1 MTRRGRRWLLGLL
14 LVLGGLVVVLLAGP
28 LLLDQERY
36 RGILTSRASQLLNR
50 TVTAS
55 SLRVHLLPSP
65 GVTIRDLII
74 ADRAP
79 WSEPF
84 LDAEQLHVALKL
96 LPLLKGEIQ
105 VRNIRIDRPRIRL
118 ARGPDGWNLD
128 DLIRPTARGA
138 AADPRRTE
146 GTRVARGQP
155 TLPVLMAG
163 ALAIRHGAFVLENP
177 LHPYGPVNL
186 ELKDVNLDISA
197 PLPRSPLRIHVSG
210 PLPGDAS
217 GSFDLTG
224 SLPLHEGDH
233 SPIEVQITVRGL
245 DAEQLASSLGVPR
258 SSPSVATFSGT
269 LDLEGKA
276 VGEWPVL
283 DLQAEANLQR
293 VGVAL
298 PRLKHAG
305 TGVEENG
312 KAPGDKAWLRA
323 KGRWEGDRLDLSQ
336 ISLLWKGQTTTGRL
350 HLATQKSPRI
360 QFWIDT
366 PDLSIEPVVAI
377 ATAAG
382 AEADSSSSAG
392 TPHPASRVSNPPV
405 PPSDKGGVGGFRD
418 QHFPEVAGLQ
428 VEGHL
433 RSGVL
438 RWGKLVLTTAEGDLR
453 YCCGL
458 LTIGRLQGGFYGGT
472 LSGNAALSFSGRA
485 PHARV
490 TTHLEG
496 VQTEPLLDAIQKP
509 QWTLRG
515 MMTLDSKI
523 ELSGQLGPG
532 ALARASG
539 QTDITLM
546 NGRVIGYAPLER
558 LSKTV
563 DPFLKGTGISSSALS
578 EFDLLSAHWTLD
590 GGTLRTRD
598 LTLLRDGA
606 KFFAAGSINLLTQA
620 LDFDVTA
627 KAAKTTLEAKVQ
639 GTSPDLVVTPQMG
652 RIEGRIKTDVGK
664 LLGDARNKE
673 LGKVLRQLF
682 NR

>member
-1 MTRRGRRWLLGLL
+1 MTRRGRGRLLGLL

-65 GVTIRDLII
+65 GVTIRDLHIT
-74 ADRAP
+74 DRAP

-138 AADPRRTE
+138 AAEPRRTE

-155 TLPVLMAG
+155 TLPVLVAG
-163 ALAIRHGAFVLENP
+163 ALAIRHGALVLENP
-177 LHPYGPVNL
+177 LHPYGPANL

-197 PLPRSPLRIHVSG
+197 PLPRSPLRIHASG

-233 SPIEVQITVRGL
+233 SPIAVQITMRGL
-245 DAEQLASSLGVPR
+245 DAAQLASSLGAPR
-258 SSPSVATFSGT
+258 SSPSVATFNGT

-298 PRLKHAG
+298 PRLKRAG

-336 ISLLWKGQTTTGRL
+336 MSLLWKGQTTTGRL
-350 HLATQKSPRI
+350 HLATRKSPRI

-382 AEADSSSSAG
+382 AEADPSPPTRSSDPAPRLSA
-392 TPHPASRVSNPPV
+392 PSPLREPAPDSIRGEGQGEK
-405 PPSDKGGVGGFRD
+405 D
-418 QHFPEVAGLQ
+418 AGLQ

-472 LSGNAALSFSGRA
+472 LSGNAALAFSGRA

-523 ELSGQLGPG
+523 ELSGQLGLG

-539 QTDITLM
+539 QTDITLT

-578 EFDLLSAHWTLD
+578 EFDRLSAHWTLD
-590 GGTLRTRD
+590 GGILRTRD
-598 LTLLRDGA
+598 LILLRDGV
-606 KFFAAGSINLLTQA
+606 KFFAAGSVNLLNQA

-652 RIEGRIKTDVGK
+652 HIEGRIKTDVGK

>member
-1 MTRRGRRWLLGLL
+1 VTRRGRGRLLGLL

-65 GVTIRDLII
+65 GVTIRDLHIT
-74 ADRAP
+74 DRAP

-138 AADPRRTE
+138 AAEPRRTE
-146 GTRVARGQP
+146 GTRVARQP
-155 TLPVLMAG
+155 TLPVLVAG
-163 ALAIRHGAFVLENP
+163 AVAIRHGALVLENP

-186 ELKDVNLDISA
+186 EFKDVNLDIPA
-197 PLPRSPLRIHVSG
+197 PLLPNPLRIHVSG
-210 PLPGDAS
+210 RLPGEIS

-224 SLPLHEGDH
+224 GLPLHEGDH
-233 SPIEVQITVRGL
+233 SPIEVQLTVRGL
-245 DAEQLASSLGVPR
+245 DAAQLASSLGGLR

-293 VGVAL
+293 VGAAL
-298 PRLKHAG
+298 PRFKHAG
-305 TGVEENG
+305 TGGEQNG

-336 ISLLWKGQTTTGRL
+336 MSLLWKGHTTTGRL

-360 QFWIDT
+360 QFWLDT
-366 PDLSIEPVVAI
+366 PDLSIEPIVALV
-377 ATAAG
+377 AAAG
-382 AEADSSSSAG
+382 SEANQVNAPR
-392 TPHPASRVSNPPV
+392 TPQI
-405 PPSDKGGVGGFRD
+405 PPSPLYQRGARGDLPRTL
-418 QHFPEVAGLQ
+418 HSPEVGDLQ

-438 RWGKLVLTTAEGDLR
+438 RWGKLILTTAEGDLR

-485 PHARV
+485 PYARV

-509 QWTLRG
+509 QWTLHG
-515 MMTLDSKI
+515 MMTLDSKM
-523 ELSGQLGPG
+523 ELSGQLGPE

-539 QTDITLM
+539 QTDITVT

-558 LSKTV
+558 LSKTT
-563 DPFLKGTGISSSALS
+563 DPILKGLGIASPTLN
-578 EFDLLSAHWTLD
+578 EFDRLSAHWTLD
-590 GGTLRTRD
+590 GGILRTRD
-598 LTLLRDGA
+598 LMLLRDGA
-606 KFFAAGSINLLTQA
+606 KLYAAGSFNLLNQTM
-620 LDFDVTA
+620 DFDVTA
-627 KAAKTTLEAKVQ
+627 KVAKTTLEAKVQ
-639 GTSPDLVVTPQMG
+639 GTSSDPVVTPQAG
-652 RIEGRIKTDVGK
+652 SIEGRIKTEVGK
-664 LLGDARNKE
+664 LLGKDRNKE
-673 LGKVLRQLF
+673 LGKMLQQLF
-682 NR
+682 SR

>member
-1 MTRRGRRWLLGLL
+1 MTRRGRWWL
-14 LVLGGLVVVLLAGP
+14 LVLGGLVVALFVGP

-105 VRNIRIDRPRIRL
+105 VRSIRIDRPRIRL
-118 ARGPDGWNLD
+118 ARGPEGWNLD
-128 DLIRPTARGA
+128 DLIRPAARGVA
-138 AADPRRTE
+138 AEPRHTE
-146 GTRVARGQP
+146 GARVARGQP
-155 TLPVLMAG
+155 ALPILVAG
-163 ALAIRHGAFVLENP
+163 ALAIRHGALVLENP
-177 LHPYGPVNL
+177 LHPYGPARL

-197 PLPRSPLRIHVSG
+197 PVPRSPLRIHASG
-210 PLPGDAS
+210 PLPGNVS

-224 SLPLHEGDH
+224 SLRPHEGDRQ
-233 SPIEVQITVRGL
+233 PIEVEFHARGIE
-245 DAEQLASSLGVPR
+245 AAQLASSLGVPR
-258 SSPSVATFSGT
+258 SSPSVAALSGT
-269 LDLEGKA
+269 FDLEAKA
-276 VGEWPVL
+276 VGEWPRF
-283 DLQAEANLQR
+283 DLQADVDLQR
-293 VGVAL
+293 VGVTL

-305 TGVEENG
+305 TGGEENS
-312 KAPGDKAWLRA
+312 KAPGDKARLLA

-336 ISLLWKGQTTTGRL
+336 MSLLWKGQTTTGRL

-377 ATAAG
+377 ATTAG
-382 AEADSSSSAG
+382 AGTDSSSSAG
-392 TPHPASRVSNPPV
+392 TPHPASRASNPPV
-405 PPSDKGGVGGFRD
+405 PPFDKGGVGGFRN
-418 QHFPEVAGLQ
+418 QHFPEDAGLQ

-433 RSGVL
+433 RSGIL

-458 LTIGRLQGGFYGGT
+458 FTIHRLQGGFYGGT
-472 LSGNAALSFSGRA
+472 LLGDAALSFSRQA

-490 TTHLEG
+490 TTQLEG
-496 VQTEPLLDAIQKP
+496 VQIEPLLAAIQEP
-509 QWTLRG
+509 RWRLLRG
-515 MMTLDSKI
+515 MMTLSSKMEI
-523 ELSGQLGPG
+523 SGQLGPG
-532 ALARASG
+532 ALARTSG
-539 QTDITLM
+539 QTDIAVT
-546 NGRVIGYAPLER
+546 NGRVTGYAPLER

-563 DPFLKGTGISSSALS
+563 DPILKGLGVPSPTLN
-578 EFDLLSAHWTLD
+578 EFDRLSAHLTLD
-590 GGTLRTRD
+590 GGILRTRD

-606 KFFAAGSINLLTQA
+606 KFYAAGSFNLLNQTM
-620 LDFDVTA
+620 DFDVTA
-627 KAAKTTLEAKVQ
+627 KVAKVTLEAKVQ
-639 GTSPDLVVTPQMG
+639 GTSSDPVVTPQMG
-652 RIEGRIKTDVGK
+652 RIEGRIKTEVSK
-664 LLGDARNKE
+664 LMGDDRNKE

-682 NR
+682 SR